1 MLRYSSFVH
10 HQTLL
15 KSKVLI
21 VGVGAVGLQIARTLA
36 AMGVG
41 SITLM
46 DHDKVEAVN
55 LGTQGWREDQL
66 GLYKVQAAT
75 NDLEAINPQCHISSV
90 RAKFSEKNATIA
102 GMHDV
107 VFCCVDSMEARKVVF
122 AHANPVFI
130 DARMS
135 AFTICSLMVDRAK
148 PGTAEDY
155 AKTLFSDK
163 DAHQAPCTARGTY
176 YTALIAAGMSVNL
189 WFQHLMGH
197 VPLYQ
202 SILYLDQMVLQGGLA
217 EIRSPEP
224 DEPEDSNPESTEHAP
239 ASHQS
244 SSSHQD

>member
-1 MLRYSSFVH
+1 MLRYSSFIH
-10 HQTLL
+10 HTTLL
-15 KSKVLI
+15 KSSVLI
-21 VGVGAVGLQIARTLA
+21 VGVGAIGLQIARTIA

-55 LGTQGWREDQL
+55 LGTQGWREGQL
-66 GLYKVQAAT
+66 GMAKVEAAR
-75 NDLEAINPQCHISSV
+75 NDLEAINPNCRISTV
-90 RAKFSEKNATIA
+90 GGKFTEKNATIA

-107 VFCCVDSMEARKVVF
+107 VFCCVDSMKARKLIF
-122 AHANPVFI
+122 NNATPIFI

-135 AFTICSLMVDRAK
+135 AFTIYSLMVDRAK

-155 AKTLFSDK
+155 AKTLYSDK

-202 SILYLDQMVLQGGLA
+202 SLLYLDQMVLQGGLA
-217 EIRSPEP
+217 EIQTQEP
-224 DEPEDSNPESTEHAP
+224 DEPADSTPESSGHAP
-239 ASHQS
+239 ASGQS